1 MSCKQIHD
9 DKIAKFYNK
18 RTKTIDYSL
27 NQGQADLTKFVKIK
41 DNSSGAIS
49 EIDSLSKILLDKFVV
64 VANDSLSLTH
74 KKIQDF
80 FNDYRLDDN
89 NSEDFIYPSIIKKEH
104 LTIQYVNYSSNYGF
118 IGSDADSVF
127 NSIELTSLI
136 IIPLFERHHKGE
148 SVDCICFKVK
158 FDIYEESNMKL
169 NKNYK
174 HEEKI
179 SEIKEINLND

>member
-1 MSCKQIHD
+1 MGCKQIHD
-9 DKIAKFYNK
+9 DKIAKFYDK
-18 RTKTIDYSL
+18 KSKTIDFSL

-49 EIDSLSKILLDKFVV
+49 EIDSLSNILLDKFVV
-64 VANDSLSLTH
+64 VANDSQSITH

-80 FNDYRLDDN
+80 FNLYRLEDN
-89 NSEDFIYPSIIKKEH
+89 NSEDFIYPTIIKKEH
-104 LTIQYVNYSSNYGF
+104 LTIQYVNYSSSYGF
-118 IGSDADSVF
+118 IGREADSVF
-127 NSIELTSLI
+127 NSTELTSLI

-148 SVDCICFKVK
+148 SVDCICFKVT

-169 NKNYK
+169 KKDYK

-179 SEIKEINLND
+179 SEIKEINLDN